1 VLLCAH
7 PDPVNAVSGCIG
19 FLGMSRKRKLPEPA
33 PRAPLFDDLSSGTRQ
48 AIAAVVV
55 GVVGIFFLLSLLAY
69 AGVAGQYTDLA
80 LTHLFGTGAWLAPLA
95 SGALVVALLRPRD
108 DKRISTAKLTGIGI
122 LFFAALGIL
131 ELYQKGLGGMAAFV
145 LNWPLLS
152 LFGQV
157 VTGVL
162 LGALLLIG
170 VFLTFNVGLH
180 FPRRTVPIDEE
191 DELTAAELSALPEE
205 ALIGAEDNTTASDTG
220 TEETTGA
227 TKKGALKKMTE
238 KVSESFGGKAG
249 DIVVKN
255 WGGAYVPPALSLL
268 GKDKGKPQAGDV
280 KSNSLIIKRTLK
292 DFGISV
298 EMDTVECGPTITRYS
313 LKPAQGVR
321 LSRIVALQQELQ
333 SALRAVDIRIEAPIP
348 GKSLVGIEVPNLVRS
363 TIGLASLL
371 ANPEYTDSPK
381 PLLVALGK
389 DVAGGVHFANI
400 ARMPHA
406 LIAGTTGSG
415 KSALIHDLILSLLFR
430 NSPEQLRFL
439 MVDPKRVELTLYEGI
454 PHLLTPVITDAKKTL
469 LMLKWAVKEMERRYD
484 ILQSERIQNIDSYHT
499 NVYRPA
505 KAEWEAKGRPD
516 DAQASLPEPLPYIV
530 VIMDELADLMLAYP
544 RELEALIVRLAQMS
558 RAVGIHLIL
567 ATQRPS
573 VNVITGT
580 IKANI
585 PTRIALN
592 VASQIDSRTILDQV
606 GAEKLLGK
614 GDMLYLSSDSPK
626 PMRLQSAFVPEDELK
641 EVVTY
646 LKGQDAQSLDTISLD
661 EKEGG
666 TGDAFIK
673 SIMGGGDDD
682 ADDDLYNDAKA
693 VVLEAGKAST
703 SLLQRRLRI
712 GYGRAARLI
721 DLLED
726 NGVVGPENGSK
737 GREILEGRGGDGLA
751 DEPEDGDN
759 FKRFG

>member
-1 VLLCAH
+1 
-7 PDPVNAVSGCIG
+7 
-19 FLGMSRKRKLPEPA
+19 MSRKRKLPEPS
-33 PRAPLFDDLSSGTRQ
+33 PRAPLFDDLHSGTRQ

-55 GVVGIFFLLSLLAY
+55 GVIGIFFLLSLLSY
-69 AGVAGQYTDLA
+69 AGMAGTYTDLS
-80 LTHLFGTGAWLAPLA
+80 LRYLFGTGAWLAPITA
-95 SGALVVALLRPRD
+95 AFYVVALLRPRE
-108 DKRISTAKLTGIGI
+108 DKRLSAAKLVGIAL
-122 LFFAALGIL
+122 LFFAILGSL
-131 ELYQKGLGGMAAFV
+131 ELYQAELGGAVA
-145 LNWPLLS
+145 LALTWPLS
-152 LFGQV
+152 VLFGTM

-162 LGALLLIG
+162 LGALILIG
-170 VFLTFNVGLH
+170 IFLTFNTGLS
-180 FPRRTVPIDEE
+180 FPRFGAKTSEE
-191 DELTAAELSALPEE
+191 IEDDFELGDLSLPLDASADADDTTPEALPE
-205 ALIGAEDNTTASDTG
+205 GAVAEKSAV
-220 TEETTGA
+220 
-227 TKKGALKKMTE
+227 KKMAD
-238 KVSESFGGKAG
+238 KVSETLTGKSG
-249 DIVVKN
+249 EIVVKH
-255 WGGAYVPPALSLL
+255 WSGAYVPPSLSLL
-268 GKDKGKPQAGDV
+268 GKDKGKPQAGDM
-280 KSNSLIIKRTLK
+280 KSNSLIIKRTLR

-333 SALRAVDIRIEAPIP
+333 SALRAVDLRIEAPIP

-454 PHLLTPVITDAKKTL
+454 PHLLTPVITDPKKTL
-469 LMLKWAVKEMERRYD
+469 LMLKWAAKEMERRYD
-484 ILQSERIQNIDSYHT
+484 ILQSEKIQNIDSYHS
-499 NVYRPA
+499 NVYKPA
-505 KAEWEAKGRPD
+505 KEAWEAKGRLEEE
-516 DAQASLPEPLPYIV
+516 QAGLPEPLPYIV

-626 PMRLQSAFVPEDELK
+626 PMRLQSAFVPEDEIK
-641 EVVTY
+641 SVVRY
-646 LKGQDAQSLDTISLD
+646 LKDRDAHSLVDTINFD
-661 EKEGG
+661 EKDGG
-666 TGDAFIK
+666 SGDSFIK
-673 SIMGGGDDD
+673 SLMGDSSGD
-682 ADDDLYNDAKA
+682 DDDLYEDAKQA
-693 VVLEAGKAST
+693 VLEAGKAST
-703 SLLQRRLRI
+703 SYLQRKLRI
-712 GYGRAARLI
+712 GYSRAARLV
-721 DLLED
+721 DLLEE
-726 NGVVGPENGSK
+726 NGIIGPENGSK
-737 GREILEGRGGDGLA
+737 GREVIVGRGGDSEEGDSA
-751 DEPEDGDN
+751 DRA
-759 FKRFG
+759 F

>member
-1 VLLCAH
+1 
-7 PDPVNAVSGCIG
+7 
-19 FLGMSRKRKLPEPA
+19 M
-33 PRAPLFDDLSSGTRQ
+33 FDDLSSGTKQ

-55 GVVGIFFLLSLLAY
+55 GVIGIFFLLSLLSY
-69 AGVAGQYTDLA
+69 AGVAGTYTA
-80 LTHLFGTGAWLAPLA
+80 LGLRYMFGTGAWLSPLTA
-95 SGALVVALLRPRD
+95 AFYVVALLRPRE
-108 DKRISTAKLTGIGI
+108 DKRLSAAKLIGI
-122 LFFAALGIL
+122 ALLFVGLLGAL
-131 ELYQKGLGGMAAFV
+131 ELYQAGLGGVTALA
-145 LNWPLLS
+145 LTWPLS
-152 LFGQV
+152 ALFGTA

-162 LGALLLIG
+162 LGAIVLIG
-170 VFLTFNVGLH
+170 TFLIFNTGFRLPRFGSEPQLDDADIDGL
-180 FPRRTVPIDEE
+180 PEQPELDE
-191 DELTAAELSALPEE
+191 ALPSEE
-205 ALIGAEDNTTASDTG
+205 SEEGADGTTRPEAP
-220 TEETTGA
+220 
-227 TKKGALKKMTE
+227 KKTSLKEAAGKM
-238 KVSESFGGKAG
+238 VESFGGKGG
-249 DIVVKN
+249 DIVIKH
-255 WGGAYVPPALSLL
+255 WSGTYVPPSLNLL
-268 GKDKGKPQAGDV
+268 GKDKGKPQAGDI
-280 KSNSLIIKRTLK
+280 KSNALIIKRTLK

-298 EMDTVECGPTITRYS
+298 EMDTVECGPTISRYS

-348 GKSLVGIEVPNLVRS
+348 GKSLVGIEVPNLERS
-363 TIGLASLL
+363 TVGLASLL
-371 ANPEYTDSPK
+371 ANPEYTDSPR
-381 PLLVALGK
+381 PLLVSLGK
-389 DVAGGVHFANI
+389 DVAGGVHFANV

-454 PHLLTPVITDAKKTL
+454 PHLLAPIITDAKKTL
-469 LMLKWAVKEMERRYD
+469 HMLKWAATEMNRRYD
-484 ILQSERIQNIDSYHT
+484 IFQAEKIQNIDSYHEKI
-499 NVYRPA
+499 YKPA
-505 KAEWEAKGRPD
+505 KAAWVADGSPEEG
-516 DAQASLPEPLPYIV
+516 QVGLPEPLPYIV
-530 VIMDELADLMLAYP
+530 IIMDELADLMLAYP

-606 GAEKLLGK
+606 GAEKLLGR
-614 GDMLYLSSDSPK
+614 GDMLFLSNDSPK
-626 PMRLQSAFVPEDELK
+626 PIRLQSAFVPEDEIKNVVKYLK
-641 EVVTY
+641 E
-646 LKGQDAQSLDTISLD
+646 QDAYNLDHINFD
-661 EKEGG
+661 EKQGG

-673 SIMGGGDDD
+673 SIMGDSSGDD
-682 ADDDLYNDAKA
+682 AEDDLYEDAKQ
-693 VVLEAGKAST
+693 VVIDAGKAST

-712 GYGRAARLI
+712 GYSRAARLV

-737 GREILEGRGGDGLA
+737 GREILLGKNDPLENEPA
-751 DEPEDGDN
+751 DNLE
-759 FKRFG
+759 RF